1 MIEAW
6 ILGVVLNLIGSVL
19 FNLAVNLLKLVS
31 DREKVG
37 IKSSLFVQ
45 RIAWVVLVVG
55 SLSCYTSFAFASSS
69 LLASLGGAQLVS
81 NLFFSRMHSTA
92 AGKGL
97 TKYHC
102 VASFLLVFGMTVCAI
117 FASHDSNTYTNA
129 EITLLY
135 TAPAFLTLEVV
146 LLALLIFNWFWIE
159 RRDRRIA
166 TAYAFS
172 SAVVGTQSTLHSK
185 VLAEMLKDAFLSGNV
200 SNFQTGLFYIVLLAC
215 LVTMSFWIYR
225 LSRSLALFDGLVI
238 IPLLQVAWVLSATL
252 QGSVLFQEFASMS
265 WLYFSVGLAITAT
278 GIYLLTKIEQRA
290 LKPQWNPLVDISD
303 PVWGLVGSP
312 MSSPLPGGE
321 DVGCL
326 TINTEDSNH
335 EDTPNPLREI
345 KA

>member
-1 MIEAW
+1 MIETW
-6 ILGVVLNLIGSVL
+6 IVGVVLNLVGSVL
-19 FNLAVNLLKLVS
+19 FNLAVNLLKLVT
-31 DREKVG
+31 DREKSG
-37 IKSSLFVQ
+37 TKSIVLQ
-45 RIAWVVLVVG
+45 RLAWCVLVIG
-55 SLSCYTSFAFASSS
+55 SLSCYASFAFASSS

-81 NLFFSRMHSTA
+81 NLFFSRMHSTN

-102 VASFLLVFGMTVCAI
+102 VATLLLVLGMTVCAI
-117 FASHDSNTYTNA
+117 FASHQSNTYTNA
-129 EITLLY
+129 ELTLLY
-135 TAPAFLTLEVV
+135 TAPAFLTLEIV
-146 LLALLIFNWFWIE
+146 LLFLIAFNWLWIE
-159 RRDRRIA
+159 RKDRRIA

-185 VLAEMLKDAFLSGNV
+185 VLAEMLKEAFLSGNV
-200 SNFQTGLFYIVLLAC
+200 SNFKSPLFYIVLVAC

-265 WLYFSVGLAITAT
+265 WLYFSLGLAITAT

-290 LKPQWNPLVDISD
+290 LKPQWNPLDISD

-312 MSSPLPGGE
+312 MNSPLPGGE

-326 TINTEDSNH
+326 TLNTEDSNH
-335 EDTPNPLREI
+335 DETLTESKP
-345 KA
+345 